1 MNVAFALLVLAAVAS
16 TVATGGD
23 PAALGKAAL
32 DGATSAVQLVVALL
46 GPIVLFLGLMGI
58 VERAGGLAAMARAI
72 RPLMRKLFP
81 EIPADHPAMG
91 AMVLNLSANALGLG
105 NAATPFG
112 LRAMA
117 QLRQL
122 SVSGDAAT
130 DAMCLFLAINTS
142 GLSLV
147 PGGVIATRAALGSH
161 DAAAILPTTLVA
173 TACSTLTAVAA
184 ALLLRRFWA
193 KAPVVADADRPDA
206 DHADA
211 AAPAAVDLLDA
222 AAPAA
227 VDPLDAA
234 ATLTAAGAVEAEA
247 TGLRAWIPALSIAA
261 GVVALVVAVA
271 KGGPAVSDWILPGLI
286 TAMVGVGVLRRVPVY
301 EAFLSAA
308 REGIASVLGI
318 VAPMVGVLAAI
329 AMLRSSGAVDALVAV
344 LGPWLAPLGVPAEVL
359 PLALLRPLSGSG
371 AFALCTELMQTHGPD
386 SPIGLLASTLV
397 GSTETTFY
405 VLAVYFG
412 AAGVTR
418 PRWALAAGLCA
429 DTVGAIA
436 SVLAVRWLL

>member
-32 DGATSAVQLVVALL
+32 DGATAAVQLVVALL

-81 EIPADHPAMG
+81 EIPPEHPAMG

-122 SVSGDAAT
+122 SVSGDVAT

-161 DAAAILPTTLVA
+161 DPAAILPTTLLA
-173 TACSTLTAVAA
+173 TACSTVTAVVA
-184 ALLLRRFWA
+184 ALVLRRLWP
-193 KAPVVADADRPDA
+193 KAPVVTAPASAAEAATVEAGEAATPDDTLA
-206 DHADA
+206 TDA
-211 AAPAAVDLLDA
+211 ATAPEDL
-222 AAPAA
+222 
-227 VDPLDAA
+227 
-234 ATLTAAGAVEAEA
+234 
-247 TGLRAWIPALSIAA
+247 GLRAWLPAIGIAA
-261 GVVALVVAVA
+261 AVIALVVAVA

-301 EAFLSAA
+301 EAFLGAA
-308 REGIASVLGI
+308 RDGIASVLGI

-329 AMLRSSGAVDALVAV
+329 GMLRASGAVDALVGV
-344 LGPWLAPLGVPAEVL
+344 VGPWLAPLGVPAEVL

-386 SPIGLLASTLV
+386 SAIGLLASTLV

-429 DTVGAIA
+429 DVAGAVA
-436 SVLAVRWLL
+436 SVVAVRWLL

>member
-32 DGATSAVQLVVALL
+32 DGATAAVQLVIGLL

-81 EIPADHPAMG
+81 EIPPEHPAMG

-122 SVSGDAAT
+122 STHGDAAS

-161 DAAAILPTTLVA
+161 DPASILPTTLLA
-173 TACSTLTAVAA
+173 TACSTLTAIVAALVLRRLWPKAPMVAA
-184 ALLLRRFWA
+184 ADD
-193 KAPVVADADRPDA
+193 VVAPTVDAPLPDGDPGEAATDEVQGLRPWLPA
-206 DHADA
+206 LGIA
-211 AAPAAVDLLDA
+211 AAII
-222 AAPAA
+222 
-227 VDPLDAA
+227 
-234 ATLTAAGAVEAEA
+234 G
-247 TGLRAWIPALSIAA
+247 
-261 GVVALVVAVA
+261 LVVAVA
-271 KGGPAVSDWILPGLI
+271 QGGPHVSDWILPGLI
-286 TAMVGVGVLRRVPVY
+286 TAMVGVGVVRRVPVY
-301 EAFLSAA
+301 EAFLGAA
-308 REGIASVLGI
+308 RDGIASVLGI

-329 AMLRSSGAVDALVAV
+329 AMLRSSGAVDGLVGLV
-344 LGPWLAPLGVPAEVL
+344 GPWLAPLGVPAEVL

-371 AFALCTELMQTHGPD
+371 AFAVCTELMQTHGPD

-429 DTVGAIA
+429 DVAGAVA
-436 SVLAVRWLL
+436 SVVAVRWLL